1 MPKQA
6 NLSLNNARG
15 ERWKNLGF
23 PQLPKDA
30 MTFQVPNLT
39 TTERDALQDIQ
50 NGILIYNVS
59 TNKFQGRANGSW
71 VELS

>member
-50 NGILIYNVS
+50 NGILILNTT
-59 TNKFQGRANGSW
+59 TNRAQMRINGTW
-71 VELS
+71 TDL